1 MARQRRILSLE
12 EQLEKVISDIEITK
26 KQLQELESLMKDI
39 EEKIRVR
46 NMEELDALIVKSGK
60 SYEEI
65 KALLISFGKD
75 KAGKVENDDKTEK
88 KKK

>member
-12 EQLEKVISDIEITK
+12 EELTKVVSDINTTEKT
-26 KQLQELESLMKDI
+26 LQELKEIKKDI

-60 SYEEI
+60 SYEEV
-65 KALLISFGKD
+65 KAMLVGSTSSFS
-75 KAGKVENDDKTEK
+75 K
-88 KKK
+88 KK

>member
-12 EQLEKVISDIEITK
+12 EQLTNVVSDIEATEK
-26 KQLQELESLMKDI
+26 HLQELRELKKDI

-46 NMEELDALIVKSGK
+46 NMEELDALIVQSGK

-65 KALLISFGKD
+65 KAMLMCSTSS
-75 KAGKVENDDKTEK
+75 VSK
-88 KKK
+88 KK